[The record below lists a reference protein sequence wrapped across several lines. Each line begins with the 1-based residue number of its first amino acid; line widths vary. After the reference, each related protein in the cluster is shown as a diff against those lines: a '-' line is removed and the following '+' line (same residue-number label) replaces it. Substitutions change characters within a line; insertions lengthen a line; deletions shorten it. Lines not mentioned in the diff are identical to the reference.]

1 MVFENVARNFFVRCP
16 CFFKT
21 MDDVLIASS
30 RKFANFAR
38 TDFATTF
45 YIGHKNE
52 ESQLINKHLIE
63 KAMKPIKLFYLE
75 KCPFC
80 KKAFQYIQELQEE
93 HPELKAVEIETI
105 EESKKPEVANQY
117 DYYYVPTFYIDE
129 VKEHEAGIFKNEVEA
144 LLRKALEA

>member
-1 MVFENVARNFFVRCP
+1 
-16 CFFKT
+16 
-21 MDDVLIASS
+21 
-30 RKFANFAR
+30 
-38 TDFATTF
+38 
-45 YIGHKNE
+45 
-52 ESQLINKHLIE
+52 
-63 KAMKPIKLFYLE
+63 MKPIKLFYLE

-93 HPELKAVEIETI
+93 YPELKAVEIETI
-105 EESKKPEVANQY
+105 EESKEPEIANQY